1 MKAAVENG
9 RIVTIYKSLP
19 NSLKTPKKHILGGA
33 NNLSDEELEDIGIYD
48 VVKPSYNQLTQTKGG
63 LYFSEKKKIV
73 TYDVTDIDFNQEF
86 DVIGED
92 GEPTG
97 EKEKRYKIA
106 DIKASKIAEIKS
118 KAGKMLEPTDWQII
132 RKAERDIAISSDVA
146 TERAGILTEA
156 DRLEAEVNAKKS
168 YKTALQYNV
177 QFFPSDEIE

>member
-1 MKAAVENG
+1 MKARVKNG
-9 RIVTIYKSLP
+9 QVQVYKTLP
-19 NSLKTPKKHILGGA
+19 STYTKSDGSVILNFRKA
-33 NNLSDEELEDIGIYD
+33 STEVLESAGFYD
-48 VVKPSYNQLTQTKGG
+48 VVKPSYDPQTQTKGG
-63 LYFSEKKKIV
+63 LYFDESNSVV
-73 TYDVTDIDFNQEF
+73 TYDVTDIDFSQEF

-106 DIKASKIAEIKS
+106 DIKASKISEIKS

-177 QFFPSDEIE
+177 QFFPSSDEIE

>member
-1 MKAAVENG
+1 MKARVKNG
-9 RIVTIYKSLP
+9 QVQVYKTLPSTYTKSDGSVILNFRKASTETIEAE
-19 NSLKTPKKHILGGA
+19 GF
-33 NNLSDEELEDIGIYD
+33 YD
-48 VVKPSYNQLTQTKGG
+48 VVKPSYDPQTQNRGG
-63 LYFSEKKKIV
+63 LQWDESKKIF
-73 TYDVTDIDFNQEF
+73 TFPITDIDFNKEV

-92 GEPTG
+92 KEPTG

-118 KAGKMLEPTDWQII
+118 KAGSLLQPTDWQII

-177 QFFPSDEIE
+177 QFFPSSEIE